1 MRYNQARPDMKKTS
15 ASKPHKTSEM
25 SAEYKVDYI
34 KAKPNRFASRM
45 KDGSRAE
52 VERGAAKEKRP
63 RPAKKGKT
71 MAVETLEKLLRKAD
85 RLTPA
90 ERLLLASRL
99 IESVRQ
105 HDLTSHTVKSQREEL
120 KKSLEKLAKMKVFA
134 NISDPVEWQRQIRKD
149 RPLPGRAA

>member
-1 MRYNQARPDMKKTS
+1 MKKTS
-15 ASKPHKTSEM
+15 ASKPRKTSEM
-25 SAEYKVDYI
+25 SAEYKVNYK

-45 KDGSRAE
+45 KDSSS
-52 VERGAAKEKRP
+52 AKEKRP
-63 RPAKKGKT
+63 RSAKKGQT
-71 MAVETLEKLLRKAD
+71 MAVETLENLLKKAD

-105 HDLTSHTVKSQREEL
+105 RDLTSYTLKSQREEL

-134 NISDPVEWQRQIRKD
+134 DITDPVEWQRQIRKD